1 MRWAPSAIHTPSA
14 GVLRVHQVPDLGHCT
29 GLIVPVLVILPKRM
43 LRLQPRLRGKQ
54 RDGQGLEGVWSPAM
68 AEFISNSA
76 IFLPSALP
84 TVDQ

>member
-14 GVLRVHQVPDLGHCT
+14 GVYILDLGHCT

-68 AEFISNSA
+68 AELLMNSA
-76 IFLPSALP
+76 IFLP
-84 TVDQ
+84 